1 MFNVKSAACLACL
14 FASAAQAAGIERA
27 WLGDAESGT
36 PTDFTDN
43 TATGFG
49 VTIGFRF

>member
-1 MFNVKSAACLACL
+1 MGKAKIT
-14 FASAAQAAGIERA
+14 AGVEHA

-36 PTDFTDN
+36 PTDFSDN

-49 VTIGFRF
+49 ISVGFAF